1 MSPAGIQDASQSLLA
16 NCRSLI
22 PVTQL
27 TGVGRILV
35 ALCYQLAE
43 LIFGPDL
50 AGLDNDLTTL
60 NIDLNTVTFIQ
71 MRFSRMAAGRIAPAL
86 LPIFRIVVLKMT
98 SNIIIM
104 WEHIIAGR
112 AELYPCYNIY
122 FVGLMPDHID

>member
-50 AGLDNDLTTL
+50 AGLDIDLTTL
-60 NIDLNTVTFIQ
+60 NIDLNTITFIQ
-71 MRFSRMAAGRIAPAL
+71 LQFFAYGGWQNCSCTVTNFPNCSSQNDLECNNYVGTYYRWTSRFVSML
-86 LPIFRIVVLKMT
+86 
-98 SNIIIM
+98 
-104 WEHIIAGR
+104 
-112 AELYPCYNIY
+112 
-122 FVGLMPDHID
+122 